1 MRKRSEITERL
12 TVGEPAHRLKQV
24 KSAVRQLKT
33 PAELRQALGA
43 ILKQAKALGFGVTVT
58 NDDTTHSAVIHV
70 NGTMVTETG
79 E

>member
-24 KSAVRQLKT
+24 RSAVRQLKT
-33 PAELRQALGA
+33 PAELLQALGA
-43 ILKQAKALGFGVTVT
+43 MLKHARTIGMSVAESNDEPGSLIIKIT
-58 NDDTTHSAVIHV
+58 NPK
-70 NGTMVTETG
+70 G